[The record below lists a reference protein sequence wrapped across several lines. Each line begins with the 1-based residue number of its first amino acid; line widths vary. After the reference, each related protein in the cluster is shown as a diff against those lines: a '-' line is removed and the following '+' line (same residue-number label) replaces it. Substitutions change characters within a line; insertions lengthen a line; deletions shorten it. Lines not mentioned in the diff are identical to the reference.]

1 MALIRY
7 KTQYIEKIFMYKSIC
22 HNDTYKHYSAFG
34 ESVNKLVIGEYYD
47 VYFGQYAFSDEYEI
61 YQNGTYY
68 TSFLHVTLHN
78 ESTRESDETFLRYF
92 YNKEQMRTLKIN
104 TIID

>member
-1 MALIRY
+1 
-7 KTQYIEKIFMYKSIC
+7 MYKSIC
-22 HNDTYKHYSAFG
+22 HNDTCMHYST
-34 ESVNKLVIGEYYD
+34 NRLIIGEYYD
-47 VYFGQYAFSDEYEI
+47 VYFAQYAFSDEYEI

-68 TSFLHVTLHN
+68 TSFHVTLHN

-92 YNKEQMRTLKIN
+92 YNKEQMRTFKIN